1 MADSDTIQAP
11 SPPGPAGEAP
21 PEETFPI
28 RTVARMTGVNP
39 VTLRAWERRYGVISP
54 HRTPSGHRLYS
65 REQVDRVRR
74 VVALQEQGMS
84 VCQAAALVEREC
96 TQECAETAA
105 AAGDAWEG
113 YRRGVLG
120 AIRCFDEAALD
131 KVFNEVL
138 GLFPVD
144 AVTRRL
150 VLPVLCQL
158 GESWAAR
165 EAGVAEEHFF
175 TMHLRGRLAARRRGR
190 GAEGTGPMLVA
201 ACLPGERHE
210 LGLMLFC
217 LAAQMRGYRVVL
229 LGADTPVEDL
239 PSVATRT
246 AASAVLLSGSL
257 DPGPRFFGRDL
268 PALVATLD
276 VPVFLGGAVSV
287 EAADRVSEGGAVPL
301 GDAIEPG
308 LERLVREIKL

>member
-1 MADSDTIQAP
+1 MAETNTIHAP
-11 SPPGPAGEAP
+11 SPPGPAGKAP
-21 PEETFPI
+21 PEEAFPI

-105 AAGDAWEG
+105 TAGDAWEG
-113 YRRGVLG
+113 YRRRVLG

-131 KVFNEVL
+131 EVFNDVL

-175 TMHLRGRLAARRRGR
+175 TMHLRGRLAARRRAR
-190 GAEGTGPMLVA
+190 GAEGAGPMLVA

-210 LGLMLFC
+210 LGLLLFC
-217 LAAQMRGYRVVL
+217 LAAQMRGYRVTL
-229 LGADTPVEDL
+229 LGPDMPLEEL
-239 PSVATRT
+239 PTVACRT
-246 AASAVLLSGSL
+246 AAAGLVLSGSV
-257 DPGPRFFGRDL
+257 DPGPRFFSRDL
-268 PALVATLD
+268 PALVEGAGI
-276 VPVFLGGAVSV
+276 PVLVGGQVSV
-287 EAADRVSEGGAVPL
+287 EAADPVAQAGAIPL
-301 GDAIEPG
+301 GDAIEAS
-308 LERLVREIKL
+308 LERLSREIRP